1 VLVTARFGSAS
12 GIVSTFVAALER
24 IVLVHGSVVGGRAT
38 WREQRRAGVESAE
51 LVVLERPGFAPGPL
65 ADVDFDDHADWLVER
80 LQPGDHLVG
89 HSYGGVVCLLA
100 AARGQDRSVLAS
112 LTVIEPPCT
121 SVALD
126 VPAVAAFAR
135 GGAELYASAREL
147 EPEAFLRTF
156 LEAVG
161 SDWEPPSPLPP
172 ELEQGV
178 HALIRERGP
187 WEAEIPLAEL
197 AALGLPT
204 LVVSGAHHPAYEAI
218 CDALERGLGAE
229 RVVIPGHGHNPQL
242 SPAFTDALLELVTR
256 AAVGRAPD

>member
-1 VLVTARFGSAS
+1 VAS
-12 GIVSTFVAALER
+12 VER

-65 ADVDFDDHADWLVER
+65 ADVDFDHHADWLVER
-80 LQPGDHLVG
+80 LVPGDHLVG
-89 HSYGGVVCLLA
+89 HSYGGVICLLA
-100 AARGQDRSVLAS
+100 AARARPRGTLAS

-121 SVALD
+121 RVALD
-126 VPAVAAFAR
+126 DPVVAAFAR
-135 GGAELYASAREL
+135 GGAALYASARGL

-161 SDWEPPSPLPP
+161 SDWVPPSPLPP

-178 HALIRERGP
+178 EALMRERGP

-197 AALGLPT
+197 ASLRIPT
-204 LVVSGAHHPAYEAI
+204 LVVSGAPSRAYEAI
-218 CDALERGLGAE
+218 CDVLERELHAE
-229 RVVIPGHGHNPQL
+229 RVVVPGHGHNPQL
-242 SPAFTDALLELVTR
+242 SPAFTAALLDFVAR
-256 AAVGRAPD
+256 ASSSRRA

>member
-1 VLVTARFGSAS
+1 M
-12 GIVSTFVAALER
+12 AALER

-38 WREQRRAGVESAE
+38 WREQRRAGVEGAE

-65 ADVDFDDHADWLVER
+65 EDVDFDDHADWLVER
-80 LQPGDHLVG
+80 LVPGDHLVG
-89 HSYGGVVCLLA
+89 HSYGGVICLLA
-100 AARGQDRSVLAS
+100 TARARPRGMLAS

-121 SVALD
+121 RVALD
-126 VPAVAAFAR
+126 DPVVAAFAR
-135 GGAELYASAREL
+135 GGAALYASARDL

-161 SDWEPPSPLPP
+161 SDWDPPSPLPP

-178 HALIRERGP
+178 EALMRERGP

-197 AALGLPT
+197 ASLRLPT
-204 LVVSGAHHPAYEAI
+204 LVVSGAHSRAYETI
-218 CDALERGLGAE
+218 CDVLERELHAE

-242 SPAFTDALLELVTR
+242 SPAFTAALLDVVARTGARR
-256 AAVGRAPD
+256 A

>member
-1 VLVTARFGSAS
+1 
-12 GIVSTFVAALER
+12 LER

-38 WREQRRAGVESAE
+38 WREQRRAGVEGAE
-51 LVVLERPGFAPGPL
+51 LVVVERPGFAPGPL
-65 ADVDFDDHADWLVER
+65 EDVDFDDHADWLVER
-80 LQPGDHLVG
+80 LVPGDHLVG

-100 AARGQDRSVLAS
+100 AARARPRGTLAS

-121 SVALD
+121 RVALD
-126 VPAVAAFAR
+126 DPVVAAFAR
-135 GGAELYASAREL
+135 DGAALYARARHL

-161 SDWEPPSPLPP
+161 SDWDPPSPLPP

-178 HALIRERGP
+178 EALMRERGP

-197 AALGLPT
+197 ASLRLPT
-204 LVVSGAHHPAYEAI
+204 LVVSGAHSRAYEAI
-218 CDALERGLGAE
+218 CDVLERELHAE

-242 SPAFTDALLELVTR
+242 SPAFTGALLDIVAR
-256 AAVGRAPD
+256 AAARRG

>member
-1 VLVTARFGSAS
+1 M
-12 GIVSTFVAALER
+12 STFVAAVER

-38 WREQRRAGVESAE
+38 WREQRRAGVEAAE

-65 ADVDFDDHADWLVER
+65 EDVDFDDHADWLVER
-80 LQPGDHLVG
+80 LVPGDHLVG

-100 AARGQDRSVLAS
+100 AARRRSRGVLAS

-121 SVALD
+121 GVALD
-126 VPAVAAFAR
+126 DPVVAAFAE
-135 GGAELYASAREL
+135 GGAALYATAGDL
-147 EPEAFLRTF
+147 EPEAFLRAF

-161 SDWEPPSPLPP
+161 SGWDPPSPLPP

-187 WEAEIPLAEL
+187 WEAEIPLGEL
-197 AALGLPT
+197 AALRLPT

-218 CDALERGLGAE
+218 CDVLERKLHAE
-229 RVVIPGHGHNPQL
+229 RVVIPGYGHNPQL
-242 SPAFTDALLELVTR
+242 SPTFTAALLDFVSR
-256 AAVGRAPD
+256 AALRIEPE